1 MKKRFTLIL
10 ASMLLAMGAW
20 AQIYVSEVSETKITS
35 AELNAKT
42 EATYI
47 AIKNLSATNNFYYVG
62 NTGAVPYSKA
72 DFSNDAVFIWE
83 PTGDGAT
90 FYLKKL
96 DGTYMQTTSPKDF
109 GTVDNAAKFT
119 TTNPTSTGSGSTY
132 FNGDNDAQSYID
144 GDNDANLVRFVA
156 GTNWINVQDGDEGTP
171 KYNTGPGGWTIHY
184 VYSVNVEEVSA
195 VNVTYQYM
203 LDGKVKKSV
212 TVEQAVGSA
221 YDAPA
226 IDYVTFENPTG
237 TATADATVEV
247 TCTQNL
253 PFTVSTDYA
262 NATWYYMTIRSN
274 NQKYVARSESA
285 PYANSKTVTAGDN
298 GLWAFKGN
306 VFDGIQ
312 VINKG
317 AGDGYTLGY
326 AGTTTEANVSMA
338 EGETTW
344 TIEEGNGG
352 FILGQGENVYAHDY
366 NSKLQIW
373 NNAAAATDPGSAFN
387 VFTVEELTNTQKTA
401 LQTLIDQAGTYEAGT
416 TIGYYTEAS
425 VANLAT
431 PLAEANT
438 ALSSSSLEDV
448 LNATTALQAAINNL
462 ELILPEKG
470 KFYRFKHPT
479 ADAYMLSDVYSGN
492 AKYLAMGAL
501 ESNKVSSVFYYG
513 EDGTLLSYANGRYLS
528 DAGSSSSDWTCLAVG
543 TKGNAA
549 TFGKGSAV
557 GRVGFYV
564 GSASNRAYYSGNAND
579 GYVNAGGS
587 FGSNAGYDW
596 VVEEVTYLPVAMNT
610 TYGYATLCSPV
621 ALSTY
626 QWNSTS
632 AYRVKAY
639 TGTLSDN
646 VLTLDRI
653 DEADGVIPANT
664 PVVLE
669 YVADIENGYVY
680 LAVSNSDKEAIASD
694 LIGTAAA
701 VVNPKAGTEYTL
713 QSHNGGVAFKQ
724 YTGDNLTGFKAY
736 LVVESQAQA
745 IRVTR
750 GDEEGTT
757 SIDNAQLTM
766 DNENVV
772 IYDLAGRRVEQMEKG
787 IYIVNGKKIIK

>member
-10 ASMLLAMGAW
+10 ASMLLTMGAW
-20 AQIYVSEVSETKITS
+20 AQTVVTTINTERAYTLECRSGYAHSAARFIGVTDAGVINGQASTAVYITF
-35 AELNAKT
+35 ENGT
-42 EATYI
+42 EAGSYYI
-47 AIKNLSATNNFYYVG
+47 KVGEKYINCDGTNLSASTE
-62 NTGAVPYSKA
+62 K
-72 DFSNDAVFIWE
+72 
-83 PTGDGAT
+83 
-90 FYLKKL
+90 
-96 DGTYMQTTSPKDF
+96 TTAWVL
-109 GTVDNAAKFT
+109 GTVDQTVTFKYPNT
-119 TTNPTSTGSGSTY
+119 TMYLNNNGTTCTDGTITSLKANNHPSGPTSSNACSTWQMCEY
-132 FNGDNDAQSYID
+132 DLNNSVEVTYNYMFNG
-144 GDNDANLVRFVA
+144 
-156 GTNWINVQDGDEGTP
+156 VQR
-171 KYNTGPGGWTIHY
+171 K
-184 VYSVNVEEVSA
+184 SA
-195 VNVTYQYM
+195 TVTQM
-203 LDGKVKKSV
+203 
-212 TVEQAVGSA
+212 VGAA
-221 YDAPA
+221 YEAPA
-226 IDYVTFENPTG
+226 IDYVTLAYPDGSVTKET
-237 TATADATVEV
+237 TTVEV

-274 NQKYVARSESA
+274 NQEYVARSENA
-285 PYANSKTVTAGDN
+285 PYTNSKTVTAGDN

-326 AGTTTEANVSMA
+326 AGTTTGANVSMA

-352 FILGQGENVYAHDY
+352 FILGQGGNAYAHDY
-366 NSKLQIW
+366 HYDKLQIW
-373 NNAAAATDPGSAFN
+373 NDAAAATDAGSAFN

-401 LQTLIDQAGTYEAGT
+401 LQTLIDQADTYKAGT
-416 TIGYYTEAS
+416 TVGYYTEAS

-431 PLAEANT
+431 PLENANT
-438 ALSSSSLEDV
+438 ALSSNSLEEV

-479 ADAYMLSDVYSGN
+479 ADAYMLSDVYSGD

-528 DAGSSSSDWTCLAVG
+528 DAGQSSSDWTCLAVG

-646 VLTLDRI
+646 VLTLTRI

-713 QSHNGGVAFKQ
+713 QGHNGGVAFKQ

-745 IRVTR
+745 IRIR
-750 GDEEGTT
+750 KGSEEGTT
-757 SIDNAQLTM
+757 SIENAQLTM

-772 IYDLAGRRVEQMEKG
+772 IYDLQGRRVEKMEKG

>member
-10 ASMLLAMGAW
+10 ASMLLTMGVW

-35 AELNAKT
+35 VELNAKT

-47 AIKNLSATNNFYYVG
+47 AIKNLSRTNNYYYVG
-62 NTGAVPYSKA
+62 NTGSAPYSKA

-83 PTGDGAT
+83 PTGDGTT

-96 DGTYMQTTSPKDF
+96 DGTYMQTSSPKDF
-109 GTVDNAAKFT
+109 GAIDNAAKFT
-119 TTNPTSTGSGSTY
+119 TTNPTSTGSGSTK
-132 FNGDNDAQSYID
+132 FNGDGDSQSYID
-144 GDNDANLVRFVA
+144 GNNDANLVRFVNA
-156 GTNWINVQDGDEGTP
+156 SDKWINVQNGDSGTP
-171 KYNTGPGGWTIHY
+171 VYNTGEGGWTIHY
-184 VYSVNVEEVSA
+184 VYSVDVKEVAA
-195 VNVTYQYM
+195 VNVTYNYV
-203 LDGKVKKSV
+203 LDGTVKKTV
-212 TVEQAVGSA
+212 IVEQAVGSA
-221 YDAPA
+221 YAAPA
-226 IDYVTFENPTG
+226 IDYVEFTYPDG
-237 TATADATVEV
+237 EV
-247 TCTQNL
+247 TAETTTVDVICTQNL
-253 PFTVSTDYA
+253 PFAVSTDYA

-274 NQKYVARSESA
+274 NQKYIARSESA
-285 PYANSKTVTAGDN
+285 PYTNSKTITAGDN

-317 AGDGYTLGY
+317 AGDGSTLGY
-326 AGTTTEANVSMA
+326 AGTATGANVSMA

-366 NSKLQIW
+366 SSNLQIW
-373 NNAAAATDPGSAFN
+373 NNTAAASDAGSAFN
-387 VFTVEELTNTQKTA
+387 VFTAEELTNTQKTA
-401 LQTLIDQAGTYEAGT
+401 LQTLIDQASTYDAGT

-431 PLAEANT
+431 PLVNANT
-438 ALSSSSLEDV
+438 ALSSNSLEEV

-479 ADAYMLSDVYSGN
+479 ADAYMLSDVYSGD

-501 ESNKVSSVFYYG
+501 ESNKVSSIFYYG

-528 DAGSSSSDWTCLAVG
+528 NAESTSTDWTCLAVG

-557 GRVGFYV
+557 GTVGFYLTS
-564 GSASNRAYYSGNAND
+564 GRAYWSD
-579 GYVNAGGS
+579 HETYVDAGGS
-587 FGSNAGYDW
+587 FGSNSGYDW

-701 VVNPKAGTEYTL
+701 VVNPNAGTEYTL
-713 QSHNGGVAFKQ
+713 QGHNGGVAFKQ
-724 YTGDNLTGFKAY
+724 YIGDNLTGFKAY
-736 LVVESQAQA
+736 LVVESKTNA
-745 IRVTR
+745 IRIR
-750 GDEEGTT
+750 KGSEEGTT

-772 IYDLAGRRVEQMEKG
+772 IYDLQGRRVEKMEKG
-787 IYIVNGKKIIK
+787 IYIVNGKKVVR

>member
-1 MKKRFTLIL
+1 MRKFTLIL
-10 ASMLLAMGAW
+10 ASMFLTLGAW
-20 AQIYVSEVSETKITS
+20 AQVGYECEVTQTKLTS
-35 AELNAKT
+35 TELNAKT

-47 AIKNLSATNNFYYVG
+47 AIKNLSATNHYYYVG
-62 NTGAVPYSKA
+62 NTGAAPYSKE

-119 TTNPTSTGSGSTY
+119 TTNPTSTGSNSTK
-132 FNGDNDAQSYID
+132 FNGDGDSQSYIN
-144 GDNDANLVRFVA
+144 GNDDPNLVRFVN
-156 GTNWINVQDGDEGTP
+156 GDSKWINVQNGTSGTP
-171 KYNTGPGGWTIHY
+171 TYNTGLGGWTIHY
-184 VYSVNVEEVSA
+184 VYSVNVEEVST
-195 VNVTYQYM
+195 VNVTYEYM
-203 LDGKVKKSV
+203 FDGVVKKSV
-212 TVEQAVGSA
+212 TVEQNVGSA
-221 YDAPA
+221 YEAPA
-226 IDYVTFENPTG
+226 IDYVTFEYPDGSVTKE
-237 TATADATVEV
+237 TTTVKV

-274 NQKYVARSESA
+274 NQEYVARSENA
-285 PYANSKTVTAGDN
+285 PYTNSKTITAGDN

-326 AGTTTEANVSMA
+326 AGTTTGDNVSMA

-352 FILGQGENVYAHDY
+352 FILGQGGNAYVHDY
-366 NSKLQIW
+366 HNDKLQIW
-373 NNAAAATDPGSAFN
+373 NDASAATDAGSAFN
-387 VFTVEELTNTQKTA
+387 VFSAEELTNTQKTA
-401 LQTLIDQAGTYEAGT
+401 LQTLINQAGTYEAGT
-416 TIGYYTEAS
+416 TVGYYTEAS

-431 PLAEANT
+431 PLANANT
-438 ALSSSSLEDV
+438 ALSSNSLEEV

-462 ELILPEKG
+462 ELILPEMG

-479 ADAYMLSDVYSGN
+479 EDAYMLSDVYSGN

-501 ESNKVSSVFYYG
+501 ESNKVSSIFYYG

-528 DAGSSSSDWTCLAVG
+528 DAGQSSSDWTCLPVG

-596 VVEEVTYLPVAMNT
+596 VVEEVTTLPVAVSAA
-610 TYGYATLCSPV
+610 GYATLYAPV
-621 ALSTY
+621 ALTIPAEGV
-626 QWNSTS
+626 T
-632 AYRVKAY
+632 VY
-639 TGTLSDN
+639 TATVEDGYLD
-646 VLTLDRI
+646 LT
-653 DEADGVIPANT
+653 EVEGAIPANT
-664 PVVLE
+664 GVIIEAAEGTYNFAVVAE
-669 YVADIENGYVY
+669 AD
-680 LAVSNSDKEAIASD
+680 AVESD
-694 LIGTAAA
+694 LVGSYAKSEKNADMK
-701 VVNPKAGTEYTL
+701 VYTL
-713 QSHNGGVAFKQ
+713 QKPAEKEVGFYLFNGYRDENDKEGTKT
-724 YTGDNLTGFKAY
+724 YINGFRAW
-736 LVVESQAQA
+736 VEVENGEAAPAMFSLG
-745 IRVTR
+745 R
-750 GDEEGTT
+750 GEGTT
-757 SIDNAQLTM
+757 AIDSVELTN
-766 DNENVV
+766 DNVV
-772 IYDLAGRRVEQMEKG
+772 IYDLAGRRVEKMEKG
-787 IYIVNGKKIIK
+787 IYIVNGKKVIR

>member
-10 ASMLLAMGAW
+10 ASMLLTMGVW

-47 AIKNLSATNNFYYVG
+47 AIKNLSRTNHYYYVG

-96 DGTYMQTTSPKDF
+96 DGTYMQTASPKDF

-119 TTNPTSTGSGSTY
+119 TTNPTSTGSGSTQ
-132 FNGDNDAQSYID
+132 FNGDNDSQSYID
-144 GDNDANLVRFVA
+144 GNNDASLVRFVT
-156 GTNWINVQDGDEGTP
+156 GTYWINVQNGDSGTP
-171 KYNTGPGGWTIHY
+171 TYNNGLGGWTIHY

-203 LDGKVKKSV
+203 LDGEVKKSV

-237 TATADATVEV
+237 TATADATVQV

-285 PYANSKTVTAGDN
+285 PYANSKTITAGDN

-326 AGTTTEANVSMA
+326 AGTTTGDNVSMA

-366 NSKLQIW
+366 NNNLQIW
-373 NNAAAATDPGSAFN
+373 NNTAAASDAGSAFN
-387 VFTVEELTNTQKTA
+387 VFTAEELTNTQKTA
-401 LQTLIDQAGTYEAGT
+401 LQTLIEKAGTYEAGT

-438 ALSSSSLEDV
+438 ALSSTSLEEV

-479 ADAYMLSDVYSGN
+479 ADAYMLSDVYSGD

-528 DAGSSSSDWTCLAVG
+528 DAGQSSSDWTCLAVG

-557 GRVGFYV
+557 GTVGFYLTS
-564 GSASNRAYYSGNAND
+564 GRAYWSGHET
-579 GYVNAGGS
+579 YVDAGGS
-587 FGSNAGYDW
+587 FGSNSGYDW

-646 VLTLDRI
+646 VLTLTRI

-701 VVNPKAGTEYTL
+701 AVNPKAGTEYTL
-713 QSHNGGVAFKQ
+713 QSHNEGVAFKQ

-745 IRVTR
+745 IRIR
-750 GDEEGTT
+750 KGSEEGTT
-757 SIDNAQLTM
+757 SIENAQLTM

-772 IYDLAGRRVEQMEKG
+772 IYDLQGRRVEKMEKG